1 MANTEINTLK
11 DEYGISAPTRQGFNV
26 KARIET
32 ADDGTL
38 DSLVLGYT
46 PEATGTTVF
55 FTAKLA
61 YKDGKPYCS
70 LHANRSLDLNQE
82 ETAQETIREL
92 HEHPFAFQFNFDE
105 HARPLYLGS
114 ENPVVVPIENSGDE
128 DEFITL
134 FRRTLPLIELTL
146 GIVNPNR
153 KIIIDEVDLSTEAS
167 AALAID
173 RMVDNYQKR
182 LLYEFAECMIVPEN
196 EFNI

>member
-32 ADDGTL
+32 VDDGTL
-38 DSLVLGYT
+38 DSLTLGYT
-46 PEATGTTVF
+46 HEATGTTIF

-70 LHANRSLDLNQE
+70 LHANRSLNLNQK
-82 ETAQETIREL
+82 ETALEIVREL
-92 HEHPFAFQFNFDE
+92 IEHPFAFQFNFDE

-114 ENPVVVPIENSGDE
+114 ENPVIVPIDNSGDD
-128 DEFITL
+128 DEVITL
-134 FRRTLPLIELTL
+134 VRRTLPLIESAL
-146 GIVNPNR
+146 GIVNPMR
-153 KIIIDEVDLSTEAS
+153 KIIIDGAELSTKAS
-167 AALAID
+167 AVLAID
-173 RMVDNYQKR
+173 RMVNNYQR
-182 LLYEFAECMIVPEN
+182 RMLYAFAECMIVPEN

>member
-46 PEATGTTVF
+46 HEATGTTVF

-114 ENPVVVPIENSGDE
+114 ENPVVVPIENSGDN
-128 DEFITL
+128 DEVITL
-134 FRRTLPLIELTL
+134 VRRTLPVIKRALSYIET
-146 GIVNPNR
+146 IWATR
-153 KIIIDEVDLSTEAS
+153 DEGVELSTKAYS
-167 AALAID
+167 VLVMDTVVD
-173 RMVDNYQKR
+173 RYQE
-182 LLYEFAECMIVPEN
+182 LLHE
-196 EFNI
+196 EFNN